1 MKNAVQTYTKC
12 SDYARFW
19 YNKFVPSACQGGL
32 TRCQDG
38 LTRFMTYAGTPVYP
52 YSSAQRYVLWDE
64 SVEAWLHADIMIAG
78 CRKISFNDVG
88 NQKNV

>member
-1 MKNAVQTYTKC
+1 MQTYTKC

-19 YNKFVPSACQGGL
+19 YNKIVLSACQGGL
-32 TRCQDG
+32 TRCKDG

-64 SVEAWLHADIMIAG
+64 SVEAWLHADIMIAR
-78 CRKISFNDVG
+78 CRKISFDEKKKK
-88 NQKNV
+88 KNV

>member
-1 MKNAVQTYTKC
+1 MFGLRAFLVQQIRPVCLSGRSHSLY
-12 SDYARFW
+12 D
-19 YNKFVPSACQGGL
+19 
-32 TRCQDG
+32 
-38 LTRFMTYAGTPVYP
+38 YAGTPVYP

-88 NQKNV
+88 NKKNV

>member
-19 YNKFVPSACQGGL
+19 YNKFVLSACQS
-32 TRCQDG
+32 G

-64 SVEAWLHADIMIAG
+64 SVEAWLHADIMIAR

-88 NQKNV
+88 NKKNV

>member
-1 MKNAVQTYTKC
+1 
-12 SDYARFW
+12 
-19 YNKFVPSACQGGL
+19 
-32 TRCQDG
+32 
-38 LTRFMTYAGTPVYP
+38 MTYAGTPVYP

-64 SVEAWLHADIMIAG
+64 SVEAWLHADIMIAR